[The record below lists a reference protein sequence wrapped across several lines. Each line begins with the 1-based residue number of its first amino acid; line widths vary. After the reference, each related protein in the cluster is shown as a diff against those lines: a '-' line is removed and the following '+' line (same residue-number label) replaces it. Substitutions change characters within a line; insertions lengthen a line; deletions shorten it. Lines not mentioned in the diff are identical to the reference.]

1 MDISRTDTFK
11 PHWKISYIRKKFS
24 FQFRLPPKIFQNH
37 PHDERIPKMGL
48 KKITWDSSAGLLVM
62 KTTFPLIKLWSEGPI
77 LTNFWCLTTLL
88 LWVEK
93 ILLVKNGRKWH
104 FLEFFQLAIGIS
116 QPLPTLIFPLWYS
129 LPTLI
134 PLFFLQ
140 CLSWWS
146 GCHGYPA
153 MTKKGLWEAPLTEFS
168 PQTVQNLW

>member
-1 MDISRTDTFK
+1 MRPVPKAGFFQVDLVWVGLKMPENARK
-11 PHWKISYIRKKFS
+11 PGKRYKG
-24 FQFRLPPKIFQNH
+24 LPNRF
-37 PHDERIPKMGL
+37 L
-48 KKITWDSSAGLLVM
+48 KKITWDSSAGLFGI
-62 KTTFPLIKLWSEGPI
+62 KTTFPPIKTWSEGPI
-77 LTNFWCLTTLL
+77 LTNFWCPTTLL

-93 ILLVKNGRKWH
+93 KLLVKNDRKWH